1 MVVTTVLRNIKDTGY
16 PLRVKVWS
24 LLSANVWQ
32 LALSDLVMVAST
44 VLTWP
49 IQLLIRNSSD
59 WLRWSKGGMVIQ
71 SLFQIIWLVVWIKC
85 V

>member
-49 IQLLIRNSSD
+49 IHLLIRNSSD

-71 SLFQIIWLVVWIKC
+71 SLFQVIWLVVWIKC